1 MPLDQILKRHFWAV
15 IVVLVAMAA
24 FLDAQGIMHIVG
36 ASLGADEATLAVPP
50 LMARLPAAP
59 ASATPHATSAEPIL
73 SRNPFDSVTGP
84 LNLAPPPA
92 PTDSTPPPPPEPTD
106 PYSAPVCDGVQV
118 LIIAASPDPDWS
130 FAALETPEDKGK
142 SFLRRRGGDIGGKTV
157 KYIGWDR
164 VWLTS
169 ASQLCQAQMF
179 KPPTPPGASA
189 APAPPP
195 PPPSAG
201 GASAVGDDIKNGIQK
216 IGANEYNIDR
226 GVVDKILENQAELMR
241 QARIV
246 PERENGKVVG
256 IRLFG
261 VRPDTLLGTLG
272 MENGD
277 RLEKINGFDMASPE
291 KALEAY
297 ARLRTAD
304 HLTVSVNRRGQPMNL
319 DFNIK

>member
-1 MPLDQILKRHFWAV
+1 
-15 IVVLVAMAA
+15 
-24 FLDAQGIMHIVG
+24 MHVVG
-36 ASLGADEATLAVPP
+36 ASLGADETQLAVPP
-50 LMARLPAAP
+50 LVARLPAAP

-84 LNLAPPPA
+84 LNAVPVSLPDRPGGQAAPSEPVDPYNAPP
-92 PTDSTPPPPPEPTD
+92 
-106 PYSAPVCDGVQV
+106 CDGVQV
-118 LIIAASPDPDWS
+118 LIIAASPDPEWS
-130 FAALETPEDKGK
+130 FAALETQDGQGK
-142 SFLRRRGGDIGGKTV
+142 EHPAPARRRHRRQDGEVHRLGP
-157 KYIGWDR
+157 R
-164 VWLTS
+164 VADERQPALPVADVQAAALRPGARRAGS
-169 ASQLCQAQMF
+169 AACGLGRRRAV
-179 KPPTPPGASA
+179 GASA
-189 APAPPP
+189 TTSRTESRRSAPT
-195 PPPSAG
+195 
-201 GASAVGDDIKNGIQK
+201 
-216 IGANEYNIDR
+216 EYNIDR

-246 PERENGKVVG
+246 PEQENGKVVG

-304 HLTVSVNRRGQPMNL
+304 HLTVSVNRRGQEMNL
-319 DFNIK
+319 DYNIK